1 MAEPKAVPRTE
12 AVFDASERGYR
23 QHLTPRQVAMIGM
36 GGAIGTGLFMGA
48 GGRLHQAGP
57 ALAISYIICGLFAFF
72 VLRALGELISYRPS
86 SGSFVSYTREFFGE
100 KWAFAI
106 GWIYWLNWVVITIID
121 STAVAMYLTYFGKYV
136 PSMATIPQWAYALCT
151 VVLVVLL
158 NLISVKVF
166 GALEFWFSLIKVL
179 ALSVFLVLGVTLVA
193 IGHPVAGHTP
203 GLSLITANGGYFPVG
218 IAPALV
224 LVQGVVF
231 AYGSIELIGTAAGEA
246 QNPEITVPRAINA
259 VVTRIVVFYVGSI
272 VVLSLLLP
280 YTAYSAGTSPFVT
293 FFAAIGLKGADGV
306 MNLIV
311 LTAALSSLNA
321 GLYSTGRTMRS
332 LAAGGSAPKFTI
344 KMTKS
349 GVPWGGLLM
358 TAGAA
363 MLGALLNYA
372 IPAAAF
378 EIALNIDAIIL
389 LLTWTSII
397 ACHIRL
403 RALTTRGKIKTPAFR
418 MPAAPF
424 TAWAT
429 LGFFVVVLV
438 LMLFDT
444 KGVGR
449 STILWSL
456 LLIPALVCGW
466 VIARPRTA
474 VISDAPKMKRG
485 IHPRHF
491 ANNEIRM
498 PPV

>member
-1 MAEPKAVPRTE
+1 MTEPDFVPETE
-12 AVFDASERGYR
+12 SAIDANEQGYR
-23 QHLTPRQVAMIGM
+23 RHLTPRQVAMIGM
-36 GGAIGTGLFMGA
+36 GGAIGTGLFLGA

-57 ALAISYIICGLFAFF
+57 ALAISYVICGLFAFL

-100 KWAFAI
+100 NWAFAI
-106 GWIYWLNWVVITIID
+106 GWIYWLNWVVITVID

-136 PSMATIPQWAYALCT
+136 PAMAAVPQWVYALTT
-151 VVLVVLL
+151 VALVVLL

-166 GALEFWFSLIKVL
+166 GELEFWFSLIKIL
-179 ALSVFLVLGVTLVA
+179 ALSAFLILGVALLA
-193 IGHPVAGHTP
+193 IGHPVAGQTP
-203 GLSLITANGGYFPVG
+203 GLSLIGANGGFFPVG
-218 IAPALV
+218 VAPALV

-231 AYGSIELIGTAAGEA
+231 AYGSIELIGTASGEA
-246 QNPEITVPRAINA
+246 QHPERTIPRAINA

-293 FFAAIGLKGADGV
+293 FFASIGLTGADGV

-332 LAAGGSAPKFTI
+332 LAAGGSAPQFTV

-363 MLGALLNYA
+363 MLGTLLNYV

-378 EIALNIDAIIL
+378 EIALNVDAIIL
-389 LLTWTSII
+389 LAIWTSII

-403 RALTTRGKIKTPAFR
+403 RTLTARGEISPPAFR

-429 LGFFVVVLV
+429 LGFFAIVLI

-444 KGVGR
+444 NGIGR
-449 STILWSL
+449 STVLWSL
-456 LLIPALVCGW
+456 LLIPLLVCGW
-466 VIARPRTA
+466 TITRPRIASNNAARLT
-474 VISDAPKMKRG
+474 RRTCTT
-485 IHPRHF
+485 HL
-491 ANNEIRM
+491 ANNEVRM
-498 PPV
+498 PPI